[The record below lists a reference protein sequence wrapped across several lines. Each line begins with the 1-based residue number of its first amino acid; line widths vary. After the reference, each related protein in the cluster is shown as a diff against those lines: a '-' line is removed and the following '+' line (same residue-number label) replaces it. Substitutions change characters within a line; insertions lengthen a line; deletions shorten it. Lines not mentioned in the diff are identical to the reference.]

1 MHNDDD
7 GVPWPRE
14 VPELTTARLLLRAVH
29 PARDAAGM
37 LQLLSDPEVTRHS
50 NAPVCT
56 TVAEVRAALE
66 QFPRRFAAKE
76 MIRWAIQPLGHD
88 EAVGTVGL
96 VRVNH
101 EHRRGGLGYDLA
113 RRWWGQGLA
122 TEAAGA
128 VVAYGFA
135 VMELHRFEAGVLPG
149 NDASARVLQKLGF
162 RKEATLRDYIH
173 LRGRFHNCQLFSLL
187 AADAPMIGGHQ

>member
-14 VPELTTARLLLRAVH
+14 VPKLTTARLLLRAVH

-76 MIRWAIQPLGHD
+76 M
-88 EAVGTVGL
+88 
-96 VRVNH
+96 
-101 EHRRGGLGYDLA
+101 
-113 RRWWGQGLA
+113 
-122 TEAAGA
+122 
-128 VVAYGFA
+128 
-135 VMELHRFEAGVLPG
+135 ELHRIEAGVLPG

-162 RKEATLRDYIH
+162 RTG
-173 LRGRFHNCQLFSLL
+173 GRFSGL
-187 AADAPMIGGHQ
+187 AHIS